1 MKSAPFAA
9 SLACALALSACA
21 HAGAGG
27 DRALAAGEA
36 TQLRPGDSVA
46 LPDRSRLRFVEV
58 TSDSRCRPG
67 LQCIR
72 AGEAV
77 LAFELSGGD
86 GAKTALSFDTS
97 APQPR
102 QRAGAWT
109 FELQSLDFAEP
120 PQATVKLEA
129 E

>member
-1 MKSAPFAA
+1 MKLAPFAA

-21 HAGAGG
+21 HAGDAG
-27 DRALAAGEA
+27 RALAAGQSA
-36 TQLRPGDSVA
+36 QLRPGDSVA

-58 TSDSRCRPG
+58 VNDSRCRPG

-77 LAFELSGGD
+77 LAFELTGGD

-109 FELQSLDFAEP
+109 LELQSLDFAEP